1 MTFLER
7 QDHRSRE
14 MRPSD
19 SRSHAFEPRRP
30 QGNVV
35 PFAFDKPGSN
45 DRRAPSRGLAG
56 AATTAPLPNPAKP
69 ESRKLLLATI
79 AISAAIHAAAIASIM
94 SGDAGEQFGM
104 LDSKIDTFSLSTTQS
119 IVLESISTQEAEM
132 ASAAAAASQAGS
144 IESVE
149 SAPQEMAEVKETPLT
164 DQPPPKPIKVA
175 DVTPSAIA
183 PTEDPLP
190 VIRGGG
196 EPDAASEIKAEE
208 FSEKPVEEMPDAVET
223 KDDAPAKAK
232 QEQKVEKERKIQQEQ
247 SHHQTAG
254 GAVSRSSSSNA
265 AVDGRASA
273 SRGNALSYAAG
284 VRSRVE
290 RNKPSSNGLRG
301 TVSVS
306 FGITITGELSYV
318 RLSESSGS
326 TKLDQAAMDAVRQ
339 AAPFGE
345 PPSGLTPTQLSY
357 VIPFYFR

>member
-1 MTFLER
+1 
-7 QDHRSRE
+7 
-14 MRPSD
+14 
-19 SRSHAFEPRRP
+19 
-30 QGNVV
+30 
-35 PFAFDKPGSN
+35 
-45 DRRAPSRGLAG
+45 
-56 AATTAPLPNPAKP
+56 
-69 ESRKLLLATI
+69 
-79 AISAAIHAAAIASIM
+79 
-94 SGDAGEQFGM
+94 M
-104 LDSKIDTFSLSTTQS
+104 LDSKIDTFSLATTQS
-119 IVLESISTQEAEM
+119 IVLESISTNEAEM

-144 IESVE
+144 VESAE

-164 DQPPPKPIKVA
+164 DQPPKPIKVA
-175 DVTPSAIA
+175 DVTPSAVA

-208 FSEKPVEEMPDAVET
+208 FSEKPVEEMPDAIET
-223 KDDAPAKAK
+223 KDDAPAKPK
-232 QEQKVEKERKIQQEQ
+232 QEQKVEKERKIEQEQ
-247 SHHQTAG
+247 SHRQTAG
-254 GAVSRSSSSNA
+254 GAVSRSSTSNA

-326 TKLDQAAMDAVRQ
+326 TKLDEAAMDAVRQ